1 MTYRI
6 LFYQTIQEEQEKKYQ
21 EQSIKIIR
29 TINNFNKKYKDIPIR
44 IALMGHKFENKIPI
58 NFFTLKYNNEDI
70 CYSNRFFYKEDD
82 DFEKEN
88 PCFSKKNRQ
97 QCLREYAEI
106 WEVCGNLDVKN
117 NIEKCILEQNFL

>member
-6 LFYQTIQEEQEKKYQ
+6 LFYQTIQEEQKKKYK

-70 CYSNRFFYKEDD
+70 YYSNRFFYKEDD

-97 QCLREYAEI
+97 QCLREYAGI